1 MNPLYK
7 QYGTPQNSGVTNN
20 GNAFGKIMGLANP
33 RIKNITNAIQEAR
46 QIMTCIKNPQEYV
59 LSSLKELG
67 INIPAQ
73 IQNNPDQIR
82 DYLINNVLLNDAQK
96 QILGL

>member
-20 GNAFGKIMGLANP
+20 GNAFGKIMDLVNPGLQ
-33 RIKNITNAIQEAR
+33 NITNAIREVR
-46 QIMTCIKNPQEYV
+46 QIMTCVKNPQEYV
-59 LSSLKELG
+59 LNNLKELG
-67 INIPAQ
+67 INIPPQ